1 MFDIRF
7 DHHMDLQ
14 HSVNMNDRLMWTG
27 ERAEAKRPRLDIKI
41 ENDEFSDNYSFPDTI
56 RNCKESTS

>member
-1 MFDIRF
+1 
-7 DHHMDLQ
+7 MDLQ